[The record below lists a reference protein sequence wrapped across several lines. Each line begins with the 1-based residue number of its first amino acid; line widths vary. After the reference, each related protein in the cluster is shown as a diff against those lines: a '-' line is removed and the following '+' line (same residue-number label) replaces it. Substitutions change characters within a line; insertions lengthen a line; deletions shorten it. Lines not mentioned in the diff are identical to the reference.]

1 MKSSVP
7 ASIPGAG
14 SAVALFACA
23 LLAACQAPRGSA
35 SDPAHFAEEGIQKSL
50 VLLDVRMD
58 GVDPARTLRFTLKN
72 AGDASVACNL
82 RIEWYD
88 DRGAVVADGAGTQ
101 VPVDLDARASMAVEV
116 APAPVGCRSW
126 RPRFSSP

>member
-1 MKSSVP
+1 MMQTTL
-7 ASIPGAG
+7 ATARRAAAGAFL
-14 SAVALFACA
+14 AAAF
-23 LLAACQAPRGSA
+23 LAACQAPRAKA
-35 SDPAHFAEEGIQKSL
+35 SDPAHFAEEGVQKAL

-72 AGDASVACNL
+72 TGREGVACNL

-88 DRGAVVADGAGTQ
+88 DHGAVVADGAGTQ
-101 VPVDLDARASMAVEV
+101 LAVDLDSGESMAVEV

-126 RPRFSSP
+126 RPRFSAR

>member
-1 MKSSVP
+1 MKPSSP
-7 ASIPGAG
+7 ASIRAVGAFL
-14 SAVALFACA
+14 ACTLF
-23 LLAACQAPRGSA
+23 AACQAPRAKA
-35 SDPAHFAEEGIQKSL
+35 SDPAHFAEEGIQKTL

-58 GVDPARTLRFTLKN
+58 GVDPSRTLRFTLKN
-72 AGDASVACNL
+72 AGDASVACML

-101 VPVDLDARASMAVEV
+101 VPVDLDAHASMAVEV

-126 RPRFSSP
+126 RPRFGAP